1 MQSDVLHLRFH
12 RQCGQQFI
20 MYKLD
25 GIQQPQLIE
34 APLVFWSQVR
44 PRRLERVRAGAG
56 VDHDGQPSLLRP
68 FPEFL
73 DRGIPDHRQSRST
86 AAFAAIAC
94 AHRQP
99 WFSDAVH
106 GRQEFTNT

>member
-34 APLVFWSQVR
+34 ALPVFK
-44 PRRLERVRAGAG
+44 
-56 VDHDGQPSLLRP
+56 
-68 FPEFL
+68 
-73 DRGIPDHRQSRST
+73 
-86 AAFAAIAC
+86 
-94 AHRQP
+94 
-99 WFSDAVH
+99 
-106 GRQEFTNT
+106 N